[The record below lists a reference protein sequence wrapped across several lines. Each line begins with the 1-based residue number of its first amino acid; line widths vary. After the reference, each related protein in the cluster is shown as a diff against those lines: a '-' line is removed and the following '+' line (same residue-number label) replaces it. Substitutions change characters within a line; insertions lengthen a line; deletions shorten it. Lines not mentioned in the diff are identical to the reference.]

1 MRIATANFYVGNTQ
15 PRKDAEQL
23 RSLGVDVAGIQE
35 GHSGNAYAIRDALKN
50 DYHVFIGG
58 KAIEQL
64 DTPVLL
70 SKNFKAKKSWT
81 RLISKRSQ
89 KENIGMPRT
98 ATAVRFE
105 ANGKKW
111 CIINTHTNAA
121 VQNRNTLAPLSTKIR
136 RVAEYVAGMIVLET
150 MIRNALRR
158 DDFVVVTG
166 DLNFRTVKTGV
177 WKFSPQ
183 ALFSRTGLKF
193 VNRGLDYLAYSP
205 NLEVDNLKVIEP
217 VKGGHDH
224 PWLIV
229 DLLPKKS

>member
-23 RSLGVDVAGIQE
+23 RSLGVDVACIQE
-35 GHSGNAYAIRDALKN
+35 SHSHNTNAIRDALKN
-50 DYHVFIGG
+50 DYRVYVGG
-58 KAIEQL
+58 NTIQEQDSPIL
-64 DTPVLL
+64 IH
-70 SKNFKAKKSWT
+70 KKFKVKKFWN
-81 RLISKRSQ
+81 RQISKRAQ
-89 KENIGMPRT
+89 VKNIGMPRT
-98 ATAVRFE
+98 ASVIRFD
-105 ANGKKW
+105 NNDKKW
-111 CIINTHTNAA
+111 CVINTHTNAA
-121 VQNRNTLAPLSTKIR
+121 VQNRNTGAPLSTKIK

-166 DLNFRTVKTGV
+166 DLNYRVVKTGV

-183 ALFSRTGLKF
+183 GLFSRTKLKF
-193 VNRGLDYLAYSP
+193 VNRGLDYVAYSS
-205 NLEVDNLKVIEP
+205 NLEVDNLKVIPP

-229 DLLPKKS
+229 DLEAKK